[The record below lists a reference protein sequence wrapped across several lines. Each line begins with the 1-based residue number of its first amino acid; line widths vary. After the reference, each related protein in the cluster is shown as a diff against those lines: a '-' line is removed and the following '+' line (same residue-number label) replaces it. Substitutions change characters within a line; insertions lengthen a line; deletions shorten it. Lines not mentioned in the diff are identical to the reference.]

1 MSWIESIKEVNNK
14 VNLSHLDS
22 QMFVEKRKSIKD
34 TNITIELSIRDF
46 SVRLNE
52 DEINQINIQYQFLLG
67 MRFFYVFRRPSKD
80 SQSWE
85 AIQLC
90 RFEIDEKWNVV
101 DYISDNIDL
110 LISELFHR
118 LWSLDIVK
126 RWKSHFK
133 IKEFDPE
140 MKKKVR
146 DSMLTASAS
155 QKINEAVTRLM
166 WIKKPIGRKFVDLDN
181 SLDPFVIVE
190 KWKIWLLQPH
200 SKERYLVANDIV
212 DEICVTFWNPDN
224 KNCWLIIINN
234 LIWDIPFHL
243 EKLWKA
249 NWMSKKVEINMI
261 WWRAF
266 NRSNFSVNQNLKR
279 FLYKPLILIQKYFDD
294 IWVTIK
300 TYDIVV
306 CHWKNCDVKSFAIDK
321 DTWTIFNT
329 NKI

>member
-1 MSWIESIKEVNNK
+1 MNWMDTIQDPNNK

-22 QMFVEKRKSIKD
+22 QMFVEKRKLIKDASMPLEISIKD
-34 TNITIELSIRDF
+34 FSINLSD
-46 SVRLNE
+46 
-52 DEINQINIQYQFLLG
+52 DEVKQINLQYQFLLWLK
-67 MRFFYVFRRPSKD
+67 FFYIFRRPTKD
-80 SQSWE
+80 SQRGE

-90 RFEIDEKWNVV
+90 RFEIDEKWNVL
-101 DYISDNIDL
+101 DYISDNIDV

-118 LWSLDIVK
+118 LWSLDIVR
-126 RWKSHFK
+126 RWKKEFK
-133 IKEFDPE
+133 ITEFDPE

-146 DSMLTASAS
+146 ESMLNASAS

-166 WIKKPIGRKFVDLDN
+166 WIKKPIGRKFIDLEI
-181 SLDPFVIVE
+181 SLDPFTIVE
-190 KWKIWLLQPH
+190 KWKIWLIQNQN
-200 SKERYLVANDIV
+200 KERYLVANDIV

-234 LIWDIPFHL
+234 LIGDIPFHL

-249 NWMSKKVEINMI
+249 TGMSKNVEINMI

-266 NRSNFSVNQNLKR
+266 NRSNFAVNQNLKR
-279 FLYKPLILIQKYFDD
+279 FLYKPLIVVQKYFDD

-306 CHWKNCDVKSFAIDK
+306 CHWKKCDVKSFALDK
-321 DTWTIFNT
+321 DNWTIFNIQ
-329 NKI
+329 KS